1 MNDIGDAGILKVI
14 LQGPCSRFHFQLSML
29 QLHDRDMSSQGV
41 SPVSNIPATIAA
53 LRPCF
58 VKEAVLCLSHNYRRS
73 KACQEGSSSASSS
86 PQSKPLGH
94 GLPPAPADTLPSCPM
109 QIASALEGDSSLV
122 SLDVGGNNI
131 EATGIT
137 ALANALKG
145 NANLKS
151 LELGYNP
158 IREKGAQALADV
170 VKYDLKVS
178 LEAALLLKDALCD
191 LRLDGTKALVSVP

>member
-1 MNDIGDAGILKVI
+1 MWAATILS
-14 LQGPCSRFHFQLSML
+14 L
-29 QLHDRDMSSQGV
+29 
-41 SPVSNIPATIAA
+41 SPVLPK
-53 LRPCF
+53 F
-58 VKEAVLCLSHNYRRS
+58 LSR
-73 KACQEGSSSASSS
+73 
-86 PQSKPLGH
+86 
-94 GLPPAPADTLPSCPM
+94 PM
-109 QIASALEGDSSLV
+109 QIASALEGNSSLV

-145 NANLKS
+145 HENLKS

-178 LEAALLLKDALCD
+178 LEAAALLEHTLHCGEISICALTAS
-191 LRLDGTKALVSVP
+191 RLWCLGRKGLD

>member
-1 MNDIGDAGILKVI
+1 M
-14 LQGPCSRFHFQLSML
+14 
-29 QLHDRDMSSQGV
+29 
-41 SPVSNIPATIAA
+41 
-53 LRPCF
+53 
-58 VKEAVLCLSHNYRRS
+58 
-73 KACQEGSSSASSS
+73 
-86 PQSKPLGH
+86 
-94 GLPPAPADTLPSCPM
+94 SCPT

-145 NANLKS
+145 NGNLKS

-170 VKYDLKVS
+170 VKYDLKVCP
-178 LEAALLLKDALCD
+178 AALLEGAQYWE
-191 LRLDGTKALVSVP
+191 RSAVVP